1 MELSTRELALEYWNS
16 GRMKL
21 CQYDSAEKYFKG
33 KDSNHLTHKEIEH
46 IYISEMAEKGET
58 VEKLYSRK
66 EVEALLLELV
76 KDCGKDESLYSHY
89 AGDYRDLKQWITE
102 NL

>member
-1 MELSTRELALEYWNS
+1 MELSTRELAIAYWNS
-16 GRMKL
+16 GRMKIS
-21 CQYDSAEKYFKG
+21 QYDSAEKYYKG
-33 KDSNHLTHKEIEH
+33 RNAGSLKPEEIEF

-66 EVEALLLELV
+66 EVEDILLEFA

-89 AGDYRDLKQWITE
+89 AGDYRDLKQWIKDT
-102 NL
+102 L